1 MITMSNAAT
10 TETETPV
17 FNIQKLY
24 VKDISFEN
32 PNAPEV
38 FTVQNAEPNVEL
50 NIGLENRQLDAE
62 HWEVT
67 LKVSVMMRDDKN
79 DKLLFEI
86 EIEHAGLFYIKNV
99 PEEHMVHLLGVDCP
113 TILFPYTR
121 QIISQL
127 TVDGGFMSLM
137 LEPVNFSAA
146 FESSRAQQQ
155 EQQKQKETIN

>member
-1 MITMSNAAT
+1 MSNAAAS
-10 TETETPV
+10 ETETPV

-50 NIGLENRQLDAE
+50 NIGLENKQLDAE

-67 LKVSVMMRDDKN
+67 LKVSVIMRDDKN
-79 DKLLFEI
+79 DKVLFEI
-86 EIEHAGLFYIKNV
+86 EVEHAGLFFIKNI
-99 PEEHMVHLLGVDCP
+99 PEEHMLNLLGVDCP

-137 LEPVNFSAA
+137 LEPVNFAGA
-146 FESSRAQQQ
+146 FEANRAQQQ
-155 EQQKQKETIN
+155 EQQEKTLN